1 MTAGWIFI
9 GIAIGLALGLAG
21 AFLYIR
27 STSENILT
35 RSRKDAEQTREN
47 ATLEAQ
53 NKAKEIELAARQQQ
67 IKFKEQFDREN
78 SAARNEL
85 KSHEQ
90 RLSKREDMLDRK
102 LDTLSVKE
110 KHLEELETRLEKR
123 DKLAA
128 QKEQQLTDLLQQQ
141 KDKLMQ
147 ISNMTTDQAREVL
160 LRRVED
166 ECRGEAGAIIQKI
179 TDQTHEE
186 AKEKSRQIILQAIQ
200 RYAAQQTSDHTV
212 STVTIPSDDMKGRV
226 IGREG
231 RNIRSFEKTTGVDVI
246 IDDTPGVVV
255 VSCFDPVR
263 REIARISLERLVA
276 DGRIHPARIEEVV
289 AAVSKEMDEE
299 LLRLGKE
306 AVQEANLPNLPRPIL
321 PMLGRLAYRTSY
333 GQNVLR
339 HSLEVAYLAQVMA
352 DELGLDGATARRAG
366 LLHDLGKAM
375 DHEQEGGHPLIGMEF
390 LRKLNEGEAVLNA
403 CLAHHGDVPA
413 TTPYTPLIMAA
424 DAISASRP
432 GARRESLERYIKRL
446 RELEEL
452 ATTFDG
458 VRQAYA
464 IQAGR
469 EVRVI
474 VDAKMVDDKISAK
487 IARDIAKKIEN
498 EMTYP
503 GEIKV
508 TVMREVRSVEYAR

>member
-1 MTAGWIFI
+1 M
-9 GIAIGLALGLAG
+9 
-21 AFLYIR
+21 
-27 STSENILT
+27 
-35 RSRKDAEQTREN
+35 
-47 ATLEAQ
+47 
-53 NKAKEIELAARQQQ
+53 
-67 IKFKEQFDREN
+67 
-78 SAARNEL
+78 
-85 KSHEQ
+85 
-90 RLSKREDMLDRK
+90 
-102 LDTLSVKE
+102 
-110 KHLEELETRLEKR
+110 
-123 DKLAA
+123 
-128 QKEQQLTDLLQQQ
+128 
-141 KDKLMQ
+141 
-147 ISNMTTDQAREVL
+147 
-160 LRRVED
+160 
-166 ECRGEAGAIIQKI
+166 
-179 TDQTHEE
+179 
-186 AKEKSRQIILQAIQ
+186 
-200 RYAAQQTSDHTV
+200 
-212 STVTIPSDDMKGRV
+212 
-226 IGREG
+226 
-231 RNIRSFEKTTGVDVI
+231 
-246 IDDTPGVVV
+246 
-255 VSCFDPVR
+255 
-263 REIARISLERLVA
+263 
-276 DGRIHPARIEEVV
+276 
-289 AAVSKEMDEE
+289 
-299 LLRLGKE
+299 
-306 AVQEANLPNLPRPIL
+306 
-321 PMLGRLAYRTSY
+321 
-333 GQNVLR
+333 LR

-413 TTPYTPLIMAA
+413 TTPYTPLILAA